1 MPIYS
6 LQLKT
11 ERDRWG
17 SDDKIYIITGPEQRE
32 VQRNLNDALKTMSF
46 QKQLP
51 QFLVNEWQNSS
62 YANLFGDRVVFLDV
76 QGKFYEFQVT
86 DEVIQRERVEGLRKK
101 HEEADTKICFR
112 ALLVDQE
119 NGSLVV

>member
-32 VQRNLNDALKTMSF
+32 VQRNLNDVLKTKSF

-86 DEVIQRERVEGLRKK
+86 EEVIRERVERLRKK
-101 HEEADTKICFR
+101 HEEADTKICLR
-112 ALLVDQE
+112 ALLVDLK
-119 NGSLVV
+119 NGNLVV

>member
-32 VQRNLNDALKTMSF
+32 VQRNLNDALKTKSF

-51 QFLVNEWQNSS
+51 QFLANEWQNSS
-62 YANLFGDRVVFLDV
+62 YANFFGDRVVFLDV
-76 QGKFYEFQVT
+76 QG
-86 DEVIQRERVEGLRKK
+86 
-101 HEEADTKICFR
+101 
-112 ALLVDQE
+112 
-119 NGSLVV
+119 